1 MTIDRKE
8 LSTAYDNLRKAIE
21 EHVKQDLE
29 LLIEKQQLK
38 LEEAKHRIEGLDGSN
53 EKTREAN
60 LQILLVKRYD
70 AVTRASA
77 FLKERFADVEIAKLE
92 TRQIEW
98 TIRLLELNT
107 HTT

>member
-1 MTIDRKE
+1 MSREE
-8 LSTAYDNLRKAIE
+8 LDKAYNDFKKAIKN
-21 EHVKQDLE
+21 HVEQDLE

-38 LEEAKHRIEGLDGSN
+38 SEEARHRIEGLDGSN

-60 LQILLVKRYD
+60 LQIILQKRHD

-92 TRQIEW
+92 VRRIEW
-98 TIRLLELNT
+98 IIRLLELNT